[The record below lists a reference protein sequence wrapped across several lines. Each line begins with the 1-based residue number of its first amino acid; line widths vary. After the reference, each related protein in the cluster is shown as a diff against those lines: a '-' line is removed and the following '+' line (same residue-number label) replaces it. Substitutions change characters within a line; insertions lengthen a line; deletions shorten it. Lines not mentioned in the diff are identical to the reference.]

1 MFIKNR
7 LGLIESVETMLAQ
20 TQRLNQVSNNLANV
34 DTTGY
39 KKDNVTFW
47 EMLYTTSSNRQR
59 VGKALQVATEFQAGP
74 VEETGNPLDLAING
88 EGFFKI
94 QTPQGVRY
102 TRDGNFHLNA
112 QGQITTA
119 EGNLLLGQG
128 GPIVVEGN
136 KFVVNPNGAVI
147 VDGEQVNQVSV
158 VTFTELKS
166 LEKEGNNLFRT
177 KSPDVQE
184 QPAEGV
190 EVKQGFLEGSNVNV
204 VKEMTDMIDLFR
216 SFEAQQRAIN
226 TINEMDALAVTR
238 VGKLTP

>member
-20 TQRLNQVSNNLANV
+20 TQRLNEVSNNVANV
-34 DTTGY
+34 DTSGY

-47 EMLYTTSSNRQR
+47 EMLYTTSNNQQR
-59 VGKALQVATEFQAGP
+59 VGKALRVTTEFQAGP
-74 VEETGNPLDLAING
+74 VEETGNPLDLALNG

-102 TRDGNFHLNA
+102 TRDGNFHLNS

-119 EGNLLLGQG
+119 DGNLLLGQS
-128 GPIVVEGN
+128 GPIVVQGK
-136 KFVVNPNGAVI
+136 KFVINPDGNVI
-147 VDGEQVNQVSV
+147 MDGEQVNQVSV
-158 VTFTELKS
+158 VTFSDLKS
-166 LEKEGNNLFRT
+166 LEKEGNTLFRT
-177 KSPDVQE
+177 KSADIQE
-184 QPAEGV
+184 QPAQGV

-204 VKEMTDMIDLFR
+204 VKEMTDMMDLFR
-216 SFEAQQRAIN
+216 SFEAQQRTVN
-226 TINEMDALAVTR
+226 TINDMDSLAVSR